1 MSTDINLSIVAAH
14 DDLRRCT
21 FVLTDG
27 TAETGNSIVEP
38 YKWTTLTN

>member
-21 FVLTDG
+21 YVLTDG
-27 TAETGNSIVEP
+27 LAETGTFVAQIEAKMES
-38 YKWTTLTN
+38 